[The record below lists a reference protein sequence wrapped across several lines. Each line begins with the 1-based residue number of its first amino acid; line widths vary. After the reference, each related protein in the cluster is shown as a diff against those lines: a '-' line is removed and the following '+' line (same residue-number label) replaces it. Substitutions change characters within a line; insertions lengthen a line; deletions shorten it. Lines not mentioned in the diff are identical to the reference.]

1 MSTTTLEQ
9 PSGGS
14 SRAPEQGAAPAAA
27 PLVRNWRTTVIFT
40 VLALAV
46 MLLAGLRA
54 PDATV
59 VFRLSESSDALRL
72 RDLSLP
78 AAATGWTLGLITVA
92 LAALAAA
99 LTWRGRPVPVWASAV
114 FWFCFILAMLV
125 WAIGHA
131 SSTSLS
137 LPGLLGGSLALSVPL
152 IFGSMSG
159 LLCERSGVVN
169 IAIEG
174 QLLLGAFSAALV
186 GSLTGSAWVGLI
198 AAMIGGMLVSL
209 ILASFSIRYLVNQ
222 VIVGVVVNV
231 LVSGL
236 TGFLFSTVLQRDSA
250 TLNAPPRLPSF
261 AIPGLSEIPV
271 LGPVLFDQSVLVYL
285 MYVVVFLIW
294 FGLNRTPWGLRTR
307 AVGEHPKAAD
317 TLGVKVN
324 RLRFGNVMLAGA
336 VAGMGGAFFTL
347 VSVSAFNADM
357 TAGQGYIA
365 LAALIFGR
373 WRPVGALCAALLFGF
388 ATNLQ
393 SVLSL
398 LGTSVPSQLLAM
410 LPYLV
415 TIAAVT
421 GLVGRSR
428 GPAAAG
434 EPYVKE

>member
-1 MSTTTLEQ
+1 MSSTTFENSTGSPVRTPREAEQ
-9 PSGGS
+9 
-14 SRAPEQGAAPAAA
+14 EQR
-27 PLVRNWRTTVIFT
+27 PLVRNWRTTITFSLLSL
-40 VLALAV
+40 VLLV
-46 MLLAGLRA
+46 LVGLHA
-54 PDATV
+54 PESTV
-59 VFRLSESSDALRL
+59 VFRLSDAGKTIHLGS
-72 RDLSLP
+72 LSFP
-78 AAATGWTLGLITVA
+78 AAVTGWGLGLVCAGIAVLSA
-92 LAALAAA
+92 G
-99 LTWRGRPVPVWASAV
+99 LTWRAQRISAWIGAI
-114 FWFCFILAMLV
+114 FWFCFVVAMLIWTV
-125 WAIGHA
+125 GHA
-131 SSTSLS
+131 SDNSLY
-137 LPGLLGGSLALSVPL
+137 LPGLLGGSLALAVPL

-174 QLLLGAFSAALV
+174 QLLLGAFAAALV
-186 GSLTGSAWVGLI
+186 GTLSGSAWVGLI

-231 LVSGL
+231 LVTGL
-236 TGFLFSTVLQRDSA
+236 TGFLYSTVLQRDADS
-250 TLNAPPRLPSF
+250 LNAPPRLPGF

-271 LGPVLFDQSVLVYL
+271 IGPVLFDQSVLVYL
-285 MYVVVFLIW
+285 MYAVVFLIW
-294 FGLNRTPWGLRTR
+294 FGLTKTPWGLRTR
-307 AVGEHPKAAD
+307 AVGEHPQAAD
-317 TLGVKVN
+317 TLGITVN
-324 RLRFGNVMLAGA
+324 RLRFSNVLLAGA

-347 VSVSAFNADM
+347 VSVSAFNAEM

-373 WRPVGALCAALLFGF
+373 WRPIGALGAALLFGF

-434 EPYVKE
+434 QPYVKE